1 MAPRNLVNLE
11 KVSKAYG
18 HDPVLADV
26 SLGIQVGNRIGVVGR
41 NGGGKSTLL
50 RIMSGLA
57 EPDSGRVTRTGGTR
71 LGVLTQA
78 ADLHPDESIRTF
90 IAGDREP
97 HEWLSQARTR
107 QCLTAL
113 LGGFDD
119 ERLERRLGELS
130 GGERRRVELAQLVLD
145 DIDLLILDE
154 PTNHLDI
161 EAVAWLASYL
171 RSQRA
176 LALVVV
182 THDRWFLDE
191 VSDRTWEVVSGGVEE
206 YDGGYSAFVLAK
218 AERARQ
224 ASAEQARRNNL
235 IRKELAWLRRGA
247 PARTTKPKFRVD
259 AANELI
265 AAEPPPRDS
274 VELLAFAG
282 SRLGNVVFELEDVS
296 LRLGSREILRN
307 LNWNVGPGD
316 RIALVGVNGA
326 GKTTLLRVLLK
337 QLAPDSGQVVIGRTV
352 KPAYL
357 SQHVAELDPSW
368 RVLEAIEHVAH
379 RVELGKGQQLTASQ
393 LAERLGFDSDGQW
406 TPVADLSGG
415 QRRRLQLARLLMD
428 GPNVLVLDEPTNDFD
443 VETLTAL
450 EDLLDSFGG
459 TLIVVSHDRYFCERV
474 TDHVYAL
481 LGDGTVRHLPR
492 GIDEYLE
499 LRELSDH
506 LPLRAGDGNQG
517 SPSSPNAVGVGT
529 PTMSAGELRSA
540 KKALTRLERTI
551 AACDKEEAQLH
562 VQLSEHAGDYEKC
575 VQLNEQLRTTVERKH
590 RAEVEW
596 MALAEQLE
604 DFT

>member
-1 MAPRNLVNLE
+1 MAPRNLLNLE

-18 HDPVLADV
+18 HDPVLDEV
-26 SLGIQVGNRIGVVGR
+26 SLGIHVGDRVGVVGR

-50 RIMSGLA
+50 QIMADLVQ
-57 EPDSGRVTRTGGTR
+57 PDSGRVTRTGGVR
-71 LGVLTQA
+71 LGVLTQS
-78 ADLHPDESIRTF
+78 ADIRPGETVRSF
-90 IAGDREP
+90 LAGDREAY
-97 HEWLSQARTR
+97 EWLSQARTR

-119 ERLERRLGELS
+119 QRLDRQLGELS
-130 GGERRRVELAQLVLD
+130 GGERRRVELAALVLD
-145 DIDLLILDE
+145 DVDVLILDE

-161 EAVAWLASYL
+161 EAVAWLATYL
-171 RSQRA
+171 RSQRS

-191 VSDRTWEVVSGGVEE
+191 ISDRTWEVVNGSVEE

-224 ASAEQARRNNL
+224 ASTEQAKRNNL

-247 PARTTKPKFRVD
+247 PARTTKPKFRID

-274 VELLAFAG
+274 IELLAFAG
-282 SRLGNVVFELEDVS
+282 SRLGKVVYELEDVS
-296 LRLGSREILRN
+296 VQLGPRQILRDCS
-307 LNWNVGPGD
+307 WNVGPGD

-326 GKTTLLRVLLK
+326 GKTTLLKVMLG
-337 QLAPDSGQVVIGRTV
+337 QLIPDSGNVIAGKTV

-357 SQHVAELDPSW
+357 SQHLAELDPSW
-368 RVLEAIEHVAH
+368 RVLEAIERVAN
-379 RVELGKGQQLTASQ
+379 RVELGKGQELTASQ

-406 TPVADLSGG
+406 TRVAELSGG

-428 GPNVLVLDEPTNDFD
+428 GPNVLILDEPTNDFD

-474 TDHVYAL
+474 TDLVFGL
-481 LGDGTVRHLPR
+481 LGDGTVRHLPG
-492 GIDEYLE
+492 GIPEYLKI
-499 LRELSDH
+499 RQDTDH
-506 LPLRAGDGNQG
+506 VPLMADEPGFTPDADVSSASAAALDATQTRA
-517 SPSSPNAVGVGT
+517 
-529 PTMSAGELRSA
+529 A
-540 KKALTRLERTI
+540 KKRLSRLERTI
-551 AACDKEEAQLH
+551 AACDKEEQKLHDQLA
-562 VQLSEHAGDYEKC
+562 EHATDYEKC
-575 VQLNEQLRTTVERKH
+575 AELNSALIESKDRKH
-590 RAEVEW
+590 AAELEW
-596 MALAEQLE
+596 MELAEQLE
-604 DFT
+604 GAG

>member
-1 MAPRNLVNLE
+1 MAPRNLLNLE

-18 HDPVLADV
+18 HDPVLDEV
-26 SLGIQVGNRIGVVGR
+26 SLGIHVGDRVGVVGR

-50 RIMSGLA
+50 QIMADLVQ
-57 EPDSGRVTRTGGTR
+57 PDSGRVTRTGGVR
-71 LGVLTQA
+71 LGVLTQS
-78 ADLHPDESIRTF
+78 ADIRPGETVRSF
-90 IAGDREP
+90 LAGDREAY
-97 HEWLSQARTR
+97 EWLSQARTR

-119 ERLERRLGELS
+119 QRLDRQLGELS
-130 GGERRRVELAQLVLD
+130 GGERRRVELAALVLD
-145 DIDLLILDE
+145 DVDVLILDE

-161 EAVAWLASYL
+161 EAVAWLATYL
-171 RSQRA
+171 RSQRS

-191 VSDRTWEVVSGGVEE
+191 ISDRTWEVVNGSVEE

-224 ASAEQARRNNL
+224 ASTEQAKRNNL

-247 PARTTKPKFRVD
+247 PARTTKPKFRID

-274 VELLAFAG
+274 IELLAFAG
-282 SRLGNVVFELEDVS
+282 SRLGKVVYELEDVS
-296 LRLGSREILRN
+296 VQLGPRQILRDCS
-307 LNWNVGPGD
+307 WNVGPGD

-326 GKTTLLRVLLK
+326 GKTTLLKVMLG
-337 QLAPDSGQVVIGRTV
+337 QLIPDSGNVIAGKTV

-357 SQHVAELDPSW
+357 SQHLAELDPSW
-368 RVLEAIEHVAH
+368 RVLEAIERVAN
-379 RVELGKGQQLTASQ
+379 RVELGKGQELTASQ

-406 TPVADLSGG
+406 TRVAELSGG

-428 GPNVLVLDEPTNDFD
+428 GPNVLILDEPTNDFD

-474 TDHVYAL
+474 TDLVFGL
-481 LGDGTVRHLPR
+481 LGDGTVRHLPG
-492 GIDEYLE
+492 GIPEYLKIRQE
-499 LRELSDH
+499 TDH
-506 LPLRAGDGNQG
+506 VPLMADEPGFTPDADVSNASAAALDATQTRA
-517 SPSSPNAVGVGT
+517 
-529 PTMSAGELRSA
+529 A
-540 KKALTRLERTI
+540 KKQLSRLERTI
-551 AACDKEEAQLH
+551 AACDKEEQKLHDQLA
-562 VQLSEHAGDYEKC
+562 EHATDYEKC
-575 VQLNEQLRTTVERKH
+575 AELNSALIESKERKH
-590 RAEVEW
+590 AAELEW
-596 MALAEQLE
+596 MELAEQLE
-604 DFT
+604 GAG

>member
-1 MAPRNLVNLE
+1 MAPRNLLNLE

-18 HDPVLADV
+18 HDPVLDEV
-26 SLGIQVGNRIGVVGR
+26 SLGIHVGDRVGVVGR

-50 RIMSGLA
+50 QIMADLVQ
-57 EPDSGRVTRTGGTR
+57 PDSGRVTRTGGVR
-71 LGVLTQA
+71 LGVLTQS
-78 ADLHPDESIRTF
+78 ADIRPGETVRSF
-90 IAGDREP
+90 LAGDREAY
-97 HEWLSQARTR
+97 EWLSQARTR

-119 ERLERRLGELS
+119 QRLDRQLGELS
-130 GGERRRVELAQLVLD
+130 GGERRRVELAALVLD
-145 DIDLLILDE
+145 DVDVLILDE

-161 EAVAWLASYL
+161 EAVAWLATYL
-171 RSQRA
+171 RSQRS

-191 VSDRTWEVVSGGVEE
+191 ISDRTWEVVNGSVEE

-224 ASAEQARRNNL
+224 ASTEQAKRNNL

-247 PARTTKPKFRVD
+247 PARTTKPKFRID

-274 VELLAFAG
+274 IELLAFAG
-282 SRLGNVVFELEDVS
+282 SRLGKVVYELEDVS
-296 LRLGSREILRN
+296 VQLGPRQILRDCS
-307 LNWNVGPGD
+307 WNVGPGD

-326 GKTTLLRVLLK
+326 GKTTLLKVMLG
-337 QLAPDSGQVVIGRTV
+337 QLIPDSGNVIAGKTV

-357 SQHVAELDPSW
+357 SQHLAELDPSW
-368 RVLEAIEHVAH
+368 RVLEAIEQVAN
-379 RVELGKGQQLTASQ
+379 RIELGKGQELTASQ

-406 TPVADLSGG
+406 TRVAELSGG

-428 GPNVLVLDEPTNDFD
+428 GPNVLILDEPTNDFD

-474 TDHVYAL
+474 TDLVFGL
-481 LGDGTVRHLPR
+481 LGDGTVRHLPG
-492 GIDEYLE
+492 GIPEYLKIRQE
-499 LRELSDH
+499 TDH
-506 LPLRAGDGNQG
+506 VPLMADEPGFTPDADVSNASAAALDATQTRA
-517 SPSSPNAVGVGT
+517 
-529 PTMSAGELRSA
+529 A
-540 KKALTRLERTI
+540 KKQLSRLERTI
-551 AACDKEEAQLH
+551 AACDKEEQKLHDQLA
-562 VQLSEHAGDYEKC
+562 EHATDYEKC
-575 VQLNEQLRTTVERKH
+575 AELNSALIESKERKH
-590 RAEVEW
+590 AAELEW
-596 MALAEQLE
+596 MELAEQLE
-604 DFT
+604 GAG